1 MLSKE
6 DKGMTGIKAICS
18 KVADDMRWMIDQAI
32 AFGDD
37 RVQYE
42 QEFGNGT
49 VGVDYYPVRLKNGCC
64 MMVKDVYVLHDRG
77 TGCSPLLVGKLKD
90 AIPNWEDIE
99 REIENE
105 PKICDEY

>member
-1 MLSKE
+1 M
-6 DKGMTGIKAICS
+6 
-18 KVADDMRWMIDQAI
+18 V
-32 AFGDD
+32 
-37 RVQYE
+37 
-42 QEFGNGT
+42 
-49 VGVDYYPVRLKNGCC
+49 

-99 REIENE
+99 REIEKE

>member
-1 MLSKE
+1 
-6 DKGMTGIKAICS
+6 MTGIKAICS

-32 AFGDD
+32 VFGDD

-77 TGCSPLLVGKLKD
+77 TGNSPLLVEALKD
-90 AIPNWEDIE
+90 AIPNWEDVE

-105 PKICDEY
+105 PQIHDEWN

>member
-1 MLSKE
+1 
-6 DKGMTGIKAICS
+6 MTGIKAICS
-18 KVADDMRWMIDQAI
+18 KVADDMHWMIDQAI
-32 AFGDD
+32 VFGDD

-49 VGVDYYPVRLKNGCC
+49 VGVDYYPVRLKNGMV

-77 TGCSPLLVGKLKD
+77 TGNNPLLVEALKS
-90 AIPNWEDIE
+90 AIPNWEDVE

-105 PKICDEY
+105 PQICDEWN

>member
-1 MLSKE
+1 
-6 DKGMTGIKAICS
+6 MTGIKAICS

-49 VGVDYYPVRLKNGCC
+49 VGVDYYPVRLKNGMV

-77 TGCSPLLVGKLKD
+77 TGSSPLLVEALKS
-90 AIPNWEDIE
+90 AIPNWEDVE